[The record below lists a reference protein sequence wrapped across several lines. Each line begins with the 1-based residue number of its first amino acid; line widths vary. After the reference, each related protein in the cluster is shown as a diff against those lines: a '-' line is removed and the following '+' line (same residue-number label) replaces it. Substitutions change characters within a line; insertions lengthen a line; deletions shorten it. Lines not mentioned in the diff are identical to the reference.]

1 MKANRAPMLAQSLTI
16 LALCTGLAAL
26 TASCSQQREIAPTPT
41 PIATPRPLPP
51 PPPPPPRVTDWRD
64 APITPGTWRW
74 RMEGGRSVARFGN
87 DALVLS
93 CNREAAAITLIRP
106 GTGTFEG
113 GDQVPMTI
121 QTATISRTLSAQAEP
136 GPPPVIA
143 LTLSARDGLL
153 DAMAFSRGRF
163 AVETA
168 GLPTLYVPSWTEV
181 SRVIE
186 DCR

>member
-1 MKANRAPMLAQSLTI
+1 MKANRAPLLGKFTLVSTLI
-16 LALCTGLAAL
+16 VLV
-26 TASCSQQREIAPTPT
+26 ASCSGQMIPAPAPTPSPT
-41 PIATPRPLPP
+41 PSHTPP
-51 PPPPPPRVTDWRD
+51 PPPPPARQIANWRD

-74 RMEGGRSVARFGN
+74 RMEGARSVARFAG

-93 CNREAAAITLIRP
+93 CNREAGTITLIRP
-106 GTGTFEG
+106 GAADGA
-113 GDQVPMTI
+113 VPMTI
-121 QTATISRTLSAQAEP
+121 QTSTLNRTLSATPEP

-143 LTLSARDGLL
+143 LTMSARDGLL

-163 AVETA
+163 AVEVA

-186 DCR
+186 DCP